1 MFAIVW
7 EYLPVA
13 EKDLMIVPMVT
24 DKLASATLRWFDKPE
39 ETNESAFHKEP
50 NELTKR
56 EPFNSQ
62 TRI

>member
-1 MFAIVW
+1 M
-7 EYLPVA
+7 A
-13 EKDLMIVPMVT
+13 EKDLTIVPMVT
-24 DKLASATLRWFDKPE
+24 DKLASATLQWFDKPE